1 MVRAERC
8 VCVWLCTVGA
18 RRPEACAEIIADAR
32 REAKASGGWRP
43 RAIGCCTND
52 VLVSSLSNPVQQRIR
67 DALEQVMPVVIE
79 HFPEANLKPRS
90 LPTKSPTPSS
100 SSSTLLARA
109 APPLDYTWTTLR

>member
-1 MVRAERC
+1 MC
-8 VCVWLCTVGA
+8 VAVPSVGA
-18 RRPEACAEIIADAR
+18 RRPEACAEIVADAK
-32 REAKASGGWRP
+32 REAMASGGWRP
-43 RAIGCCTND
+43 RAIGCCTNY

-109 APPLDYTWTTLR
+109 APPSDCTWTTRR